1 MSSSADILFISH
13 GGGPLPLLGD
23 AGHVEMV
30 QCLQDFALQIP
41 KPSAILVVSA
51 HWEAKHAT
59 VTSAT
64 APELIYDYS
73 GFPPES
79 YAIKYPAP
87 GAPDLADDIRH
98 ALTDSGIDAASDAQR
113 GWDHGVFVPLKIM
126 YPEADIPCVQL
137 SLVQGLNADTHV
149 ALGQAL
155 QTLNHPGLLVIGSG
169 FSFHNMRAFF
179 AAETPEIRQANL
191 AFQQWLND
199 TCLNTELSE
208 DERTQR
214 FRQWALAPSA
224 RFCHPR
230 EEHLMPLHVC
240 YGLAARAADQGSAPC
255 ILGKTSGMYLWRA

>member
-1 MSSSADILFISH
+1 MPSSANILFISH
-13 GGGPLPLLGD
+13 GGGPMPLLGD

-41 KPSAILVVSA
+41 KPLAILVVSA

-73 GFPPES
+73 GFSTEA

-87 GAPDLADDIRH
+87 GAPDLADEIVQ
-98 ALTDSGIDAASDAQR
+98 ALTAAGIEAAKDAQR

-137 SLVQGLNADTHV
+137 SLVKGLNADTHV
-149 ALGQAL
+149 AIGQAL

-179 AAETPEIRQANL
+179 AAETPEIRQPNL
-191 AFQQWLND
+191 AFQQ
-199 TCLNTELSE
+199 
-208 DERTQR
+208 
-214 FRQWALAPSA
+214 
-224 RFCHPR
+224 
-230 EEHLMPLHVC
+230 
-240 YGLAARAADQGSAPC
+240 
-255 ILGKTSGMYLWRA
+255 

>member
-1 MSSSADILFISH
+1 MPSSTNILFISH
-13 GGGPLPLLGD
+13 GGGPMPLLGD

-87 GAPDLADDIRH
+87 GAPDLADDIVQ
-98 ALTDSGIDAASDAQR
+98 ALTAAGIDAAKDHQR

-155 QTLNHPGLLVIGSG
+155 QTLNHPGLLVIADSG
-169 FSFHNMRAFF
+169 
-179 AAETPEIRQANL
+179 
-191 AFQQWLND
+191 
-199 TCLNTELSE
+199 
-208 DERTQR
+208 RTV
-214 FRQWALAPSA
+214 
-224 RFCHPR
+224 
-230 EEHLMPLHVC
+230 MPKPD
-240 YGLAARAADQGSAPC
+240 A
-255 ILGKTSGMYLWRA
+255 TMYLSVSSELPSSTLPRREWCLRLSAGQCSNT